1 MLHRLFLKCI
11 RPSNISVP
19 SYCLYRLYFII
30 DLRSKYLPACI
41 PEFKMFC
48 FFYFLQVVGG
58 PCGYHGPYI
67 FYKAIRISLPPKS
80 PNGSINRSLV
90 TTDAALAVA
99 TATATEDDCV
109 VTADADVIPSLNNN
123 CNNSKEIE
131 SDKHGL
137 IERIKAEPK
146 TDADCVVATT
156 GKNGW

>member
-1 MLHRLFLKCI
+1 
-11 RPSNISVP
+11 
-19 SYCLYRLYFII
+19 
-30 DLRSKYLPACI
+30 
-41 PEFKMFC
+41 MFC
-48 FFYFLQVVGG
+48 LFYFFSQVVGG

-80 PNGSINRSLV
+80 PNGSINRSIV

-99 TATATEDDCV
+99 TATATGDDCV

-123 CNNSKEIE
+123 CNNSTEIE

-146 TDADCVVATT
+146 TDAECVVAT